1 MPERPVYQIALS
13 LAVCEGGADHTRWY
27 PPYPPNPNAMPT
39 DIPLPFDPFKAFQAR
54 SVDDKG
60 RLVKWLYD
68 SRAVLEAIPTCVFIV
83 RDILGVDMRPWLEIF
98 NACTG
103 MDFSMDEFLQC
114 GERIVNL
121 ERAYIVREGYRRED
135 DTLPRRM
142 MEEPIVDHQVPHI
155 GKNLDLML
163 NDYYDIR
170 GWDSNTS
177 IPKKETLCRLGLD
190 FVAKDLKDLK

>member
-1 MPERPVYQIALS
+1 
-13 LAVCEGGADHTRWY
+13 
-27 PPYPPNPNAMPT
+27 
-39 DIPLPFDPFKAFQAR
+39 
-54 SVDDKG
+54 
-60 RLVKWLYD
+60 VKWLYD

-142 MEEPIVDHQVPHI
+142 MEEPIVDHQVPPI

-170 GWDSNTS
+170 GWDRNTS
-177 IPKKETLCRLGLD
+177 IPKEETLCRLGLD